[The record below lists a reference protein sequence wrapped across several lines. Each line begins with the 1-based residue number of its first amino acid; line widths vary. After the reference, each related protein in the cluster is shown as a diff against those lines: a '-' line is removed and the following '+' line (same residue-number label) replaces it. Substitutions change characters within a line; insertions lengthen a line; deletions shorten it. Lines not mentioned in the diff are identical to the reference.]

1 MNKIKAVFFDV
12 DGTLFSHSLKKIPE
26 STMESLDLLRE
37 QGIQIFVATGRSL
50 SEMDKMSVGDID
62 FDGYVT
68 LNGQACY
75 DRDRNPIYQS
85 NIEDEDTEIIV
96 KLFNE
101 KKIPIAIVKEDD
113 LYLNFVNEYVEKV
126 QADITS
132 EIPEVGE
139 YHGEKV
145 CQYIFY
151 TTPEETKEKIADTKM
166 CKIHQWNEYAV
177 DVLHINSGK
186 DVSIER
192 VLKHYGFTREEIMV
206 FGDGENDID
215 MIVYAGIGV
224 AMGNAGDEVK
234 RHADYVTS
242 HIDEDGIKN
251 ALKQFGII

>member
-132 EIPEVGE
+132 EIREVG
-139 YHGEKV
+139 
-145 CQYIFY
+145 
-151 TTPEETKEKIADTKM
+151 
-166 CKIHQWNEYAV
+166 
-177 DVLHINSGK
+177 
-186 DVSIER
+186 
-192 VLKHYGFTREEIMV
+192 
-206 FGDGENDID
+206 
-215 MIVYAGIGV
+215 
-224 AMGNAGDEVK
+224 
-234 RHADYVTS
+234 
-242 HIDEDGIKN
+242 
-251 ALKQFGII
+251 